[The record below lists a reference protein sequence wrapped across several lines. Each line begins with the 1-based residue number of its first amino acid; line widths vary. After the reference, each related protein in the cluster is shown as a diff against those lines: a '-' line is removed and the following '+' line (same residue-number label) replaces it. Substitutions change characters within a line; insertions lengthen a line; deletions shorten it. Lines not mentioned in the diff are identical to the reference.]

1 MYRDP
6 EKIPEELKMTVT
18 KRIEKN
24 KNNIK
29 KIYNNPKEI
38 ITKEKLQRWG
48 TIQIV
53 KAFLGIPIVPGK

>member
-1 MYRDP
+1 MS
-6 EKIPEELKMTVT
+6 VT
-18 KRIEKN
+18 NKIEKN
-24 KNNIK
+24 KESIK

-53 KAFLGIPIVPGK
+53 KAFLGIPIIPGK